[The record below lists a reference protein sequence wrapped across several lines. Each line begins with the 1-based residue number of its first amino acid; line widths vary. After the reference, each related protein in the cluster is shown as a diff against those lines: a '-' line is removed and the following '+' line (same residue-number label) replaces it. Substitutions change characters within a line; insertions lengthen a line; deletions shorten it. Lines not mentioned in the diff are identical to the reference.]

1 LKFHFVWQCFKNW
14 LCCEY
19 YPIKCENF
27 LFCDIIMIGVSYYKW
42 GGYGVQENQKVYD
55 ITIIGG
61 GPAGLFTAFY
71 GGMRQASVKIIES
84 LPQLGGQLSA
94 LYPEKYIYDVAGFP
108 KIRAQELINNLKEQ
122 MRKFDPIVALE
133 QSVEKLEKQEDGTFK
148 LTTNKEVHYSKTI
161 IITAGNGA
169 FQPRRLELDS
179 AAQYE
184 QKNLYYFIEDLNQFA
199 GQKVVVFGGGDSAV
213 DWALM
218 LEPIA
223 EKVSIVHR
231 RDKFRAHEHS
241 VENLHNSKVDVK
253 TPYVPAELI
262 GDESGIKQ
270 VVLETVNGEDKVT
283 LDVDAVICNYG
294 FVSSLGPIKEWG
306 LDIEKNSI
314 VVNSKMETNI
324 PGIYAAGD
332 ICTYDGKVKLIACG
346 FGEAPTAVNN
356 AKAFIDPKAKIQP
369 LHSSSMFNK

>member
-1 LKFHFVWQCFKNW
+1 MK
-14 LCCEY
+14 E
-19 YPIKCENF
+19 
-27 LFCDIIMIGVSYYKW
+27 D
-42 GGYGVQENQKVYD
+42 QKVYD

-108 KIRAQELINNLKEQ
+108 KVRAQELINNLKKQ
-122 MRKFDPIVALE
+122 MAKFEPATALE
-133 QSVEKLEKQEDGTFK
+133 QSVEKLEKLEDGSIK
-148 LTTNKEVHYSKTI
+148 LTTDKEVHYTKTV

-169 FQPRRLELDS
+169 FQPRRLELES

-184 QKNLYYFIEDLNQFA
+184 GKNLHYFIDDLNQFA
-199 GQKVVVFGGGDSAV
+199 GQKVAVLGGGDSAV

-223 EKVSIVHR
+223 EQVTIVHR

-241 VENLHNSKVDVK
+241 VENLQNSKVDIK
-253 TPYVPAELI
+253 TPYVPTELV
-262 GDESGIKQ
+262 GDGENISQI
-270 VVLETVNGEDKVT
+270 VLKDANGEDTVAV
-283 LDVDAVICNYG
+283 DVDAVICNFG

-306 LDIEKNSI
+306 LEIEKNSI

-324 PGIYAAGD
+324 PGVYAAGD
-332 ICTYDGKVKLIACG
+332 ICTYEGKVKLIATG

-356 AKAFIDPKAKIQP
+356 AKSYMDPKAKTQP
-369 LHSSSMFNK
+369 LHSSSMFK